1 VGKLWLPCK
10 LASNFNNNMQAI
22 GFQEALERVL
32 VADARYH
39 ADAYIFLRDALEAT
53 LKRRKKARKDA
64 SGHVAATEL
73 LDGFRL
79 HALQEFGPM
88 AITVF
93 DYWGV
98 RSTEDIG
105 NMVFNLVHV
114 GIFGKTDEDTPES
127 FREGYDFLE
136 AFVLPFRPAPE
147 KLSAI
152 GSGVV
157 GKKA

>member
-1 VGKLWLPCK
+1 MRELWLLCK
-10 LASNFNNNMQAI
+10 LVSNFDNKMQAI

-32 VADARYH
+32 RDDSRYH

-53 LKRRKKARKDA
+53 LKRRKKARKEA
-64 SGHVAATEL
+64 SGHVAAAEL

-88 AITVF
+88 AMMVL

-98 RSTEDIG
+98 HSTDDIG

-127 FREGYDFLE
+127 FREGYDFVE